1 MRTVGS
7 VGEITEQKI
16 YAAAAELIAKHGYEG
31 INLRQLAKDVGVQV
45 GSLYNY
51 ISSKQELLFNI
62 LNGVMNELI
71 DAVKE
76 TVVVDAPPT
85 DRLRAFVKLH
95 IQYHTNKL
103 PAVIIATSELRSLE
117 PDNYKKIVRLRA
129 EYDAYL
135 QQILKDGCA
144 DGSFTIEN
152 VRLCEYAIIGMLTG
166 VCVWYNPR
174 GTLPIN
180 KLTSYYQEFV
190 LRLVGAEAA
199 RNVSE
204 PPAIVRAKAGARR

>member
-7 VGEITEQKI
+7 VGEVTEQKI

-62 LNGVMNELI
+62 LNATMNDLL
-71 DAVKE
+71 DAVKADVGAE
-76 TVVVDAPPT
+76 APPIE
-85 DRLRAFVKLH
+85 RLRAFVKLH

-103 PAVIIATSELRSLE
+103 PAVVIATSELRSLE
-117 PDNYKKIVRLRA
+117 PENYKKIVRLRA
-129 EYDAYL
+129 EYDTYL

-144 DGSFTIEN
+144 NGSFTIEN

-190 LRLVGAEAA
+190 LRLVGANDAPS
-199 RNVSE
+199 VSE
-204 PPAIVRAKAGARR
+204 VPPIRAKAGARR

>member
-7 VGEITEQKI
+7 IGEVTEQKI
-16 YAAAAELIAKHGYEG
+16 YAAAAELIAKRGYEG

-71 DAVKE
+71 DAVKA
-76 TVVVDAPPT
+76 TVLMEYTPT
-85 DRLRAFVKLH
+85 AQLQAFVKLH

-103 PAVIIATSELRSLE
+103 PAVVIATSELRSLE
-117 PDNYKKIVRLRA
+117 PENYKKIVRLRV
-129 EYDAYL
+129 EYETYL
-135 QQILKDGCA
+135 REILRKGCE

-180 KLTSYYQEFV
+180 KLTNYYQEFV
-190 LRLVGAEAA
+190 MRLVGAETRDANA
-199 RNVSE
+199 RPTV
-204 PPAIVRAKAGARR
+204 VRAKAVARR